1 MEIVLLYS
9 YLHIQMRTKRGERL
23 KTQAYYWIPASCQRR
38 LYDVCFLLSIFLSF
52 NYFMTVTTTLL

>member
-23 KTQAYYWIPASCQRR
+23 KTQAYYWIDPRQ
-38 LYDVCFLLSIFLSF
+38 LPTETI
-52 NYFMTVTTTLL
+52 